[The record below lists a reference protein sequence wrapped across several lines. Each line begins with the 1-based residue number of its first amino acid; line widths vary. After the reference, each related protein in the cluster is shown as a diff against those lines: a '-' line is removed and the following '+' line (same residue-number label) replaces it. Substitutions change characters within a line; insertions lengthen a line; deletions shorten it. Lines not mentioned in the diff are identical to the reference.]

1 MEKQAGVKE
10 LLENLLDHQSVVPLR
25 NVWLLSLVAEE
36 FGHLKLLITAVLNF
50 YVAKLSVT
58 DSSLNLS
65 PSFAPW

>member
-25 NVWLLSLVAEE
+25 DVWLLSLVAEE
-36 FGHLKLLITAVLNF
+36 FGRLKLLITAVLDF
-50 YVAKLSVT
+50 YVAKSSVT